1 MSMFLAVLIFVI
13 GLALIVKGGDA
24 FVDAATWIA
33 KVSGIPTFIIGAT
46 IVSLA
51 TTLPEML
58 VSAMA
63 AAEGSV
69 DMACGNAI
77 GSVTANT
84 GMILAIAVLAMPTVV
99 KRSDYLAKGLIL
111 IACVSTLLLFGYTG
125 QLKWMGSVVLVV
137 LFVIFIVD
145 NVLSAKKSMANAP
158 AEEKPEHDKKT
169 VITNILKFL
178 LGGFRNRY
186 CQFPPCTGGCNCRN
200 YRCHRNFP
208 AGAGYHHHCHCKERG
223 KPFRRQCS
231 RCKHY

>member
-1 MSMFLAVLIFVI
+1 MSMFLAILIFVV

-33 KVSGIPTFIIGAT
+33 KVSGIPTFIVGAT

-84 GMILAIAVLAMPTVV
+84 GMILAIAVLAMPTVI

-125 QLKWMGSVVLVV
+125 QLKWLGSVVLIV

-145 NVLSAKKSMANAP
+145 NVLSAKNSMANAP
-158 AEEKPEHDKKT
+158 AEEKPEHDLSL
-169 VITNILKFL
+169 IHI
-178 LGGFRNRY
+178 
-186 CQFPPCTGGCNCRN
+186 
-200 YRCHRNFP
+200 
-208 AGAGYHHHCHCKERG
+208 
-223 KPFRRQCS
+223 
-231 RCKHY
+231 

>member
-1 MSMFLAVLIFVI
+1 MKNLDYPETSRLIGNSYIRCSLGVSFYVCRQKEASQDTPFHRPQEAAERGLIMSMFLAVLIFVI

-111 IACVSTLLLFGYTG
+111 TPAVSTLLLSVTPDVKMDG
-125 QLKWMGSVVLVV
+125 QCGVSRPVCYL
-137 LFVIFIVD
+137 
-145 NVLSAKKSMANAP
+145 
-158 AEEKPEHDKKT
+158 
-169 VITNILKFL
+169 
-178 LGGFRNRY
+178 
-186 CQFPPCTGGCNCRN
+186 
-200 YRCHRNFP
+200 YR
-208 AGAGYHHHCHCKERG
+208 G
-223 KPFRRQCS
+223 
-231 RCKHY
+231 